1 MMKTNV
7 NYEHVDNKKFAYVLE
22 EYEENGKKAVRKR
35 YLTDEEL
42 REEEKDHE

>member
-1 MMKTNV
+1 MKTNV
-7 NYEHVDNKKFAYVLE
+7 NYELVGGKEFAYVLE

-42 REEEKDHE
+42 REEAKDHE